1 MALQIDYKLTG
12 SGWAECTIADG
23 EKSCTVT
30 VSYLTDAL
38 GDLVLAAVAQLHWFN
53 GLSFSFE
60 QEPGEFRWI
69 LTSSQHPDDV
79 ELKILDFY
87 DQYERKPDSEGRLL
101 FHTVCDRRDFANA
114 VQQVATKVLADY
126 GEAGYLEKW
135 VEYPFPTESLNQ
147 LNRLIAKFN

>member
-53 GLSFSFE
+53 GLSFLALSRSPANSDGSLH
-60 QEPGEFRWI
+60 QVS
-69 LTSSQHPDDV
+69 TCDDV
-79 ELKILDFY
+79 ELKILDFTTSM
-87 DQYERKPDSEGRLL
+87 KG
-101 FHTVCDRRDFANA
+101 N
-114 VQQVATKVLADY
+114 
-126 GEAGYLEKW
+126 
-135 VEYPFPTESLNQ
+135 
-147 LNRLIAKFN
+147 LIVTTTFSHGM